1 MLNQALPEGVL
12 QPSGRIA
19 GFLYFHRVRKSDG
32 RVTFAE
38 DVIDA
43 NTRERIATVRIPL
56 LVQ

>member
-1 MLNQALPEGVL
+1 MLSQALPEGVL
-12 QPSGRIA
+12 QPGGRVA
-19 GFLYFHRVRKSDG
+19 GFLYFHRIRQSDG

-43 NTRERIATVRIPL
+43 NTRERIATLRIPL